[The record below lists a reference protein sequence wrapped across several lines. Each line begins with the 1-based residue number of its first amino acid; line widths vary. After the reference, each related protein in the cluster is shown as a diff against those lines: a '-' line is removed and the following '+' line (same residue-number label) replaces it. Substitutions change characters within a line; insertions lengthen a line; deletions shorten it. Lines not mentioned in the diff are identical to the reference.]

1 MAHPADYWIDKLGL
15 YGHPEGGYFKET
27 YRSEEKIP
35 MQDLPPKYKGDRNFS
50 TAIYFLLKEREFSAF
65 HRLKGDELWHYHAG
79 DALEIFVIKT
89 DGSLQICYLG
99 PNMNADEHPQLVIY
113 KNQWFAARVNNPQ
126 GYTLM
131 SCTMTPGF
139 EFDDF
144 ELAKASEL
152 QAHYPQ
158 HQELIKRLTRQ

>member
-1 MAHPADYWIDKLGL
+1 
-15 YGHPEGGYFKET
+15 
-27 YRSEEKIP
+27 
-35 MQDLPPKYKGDRNFS
+35 MQELPPKYHGDRHFS

-79 DALEIFVIKT
+79 DALEIFIIKP
-89 DGSLQICYLG
+89 DGSLAIHYLG
-99 PNMNADEHPQLVIY
+99 PDMEADEYPQLVIY

-126 GYTLM
+126 GFTLM

-144 ELAKASEL
+144 ELAEASVLE
-152 QAHYPQ
+152 AHYPQ
-158 HQELIKRLTRQ
+158 HRELIKRLTRQ